1 MALNITDGQRVT
13 VWKVEDKNSYAVVN
27 MSSSRKDKRIEDV
40 KKQWVNSSWGF
51 SRFVGKAYEKIGELR
66 KGTRIELHGA
76 TIALEPY
83 LKDGETQYPKNAQVV
98 VFDFSV
104 LSTSE
109 GGTPSVGMDKPPVV
123 EDEDP
128 DSIPF

>member
-1 MALNITDGQRVT
+1 MALNIADGQRVT
-13 VWKVEDKNSYAVVN
+13 VWKVEDKGTYAVVN
-27 MSSSRKDKRIEDV
+27 MSSSRKNKQIEDP

-51 SRFVGKAYEKIGELR
+51 SRFVYKAYQKIGELSR
-66 KGTRIELHGA
+66 GTRIELHGA

-83 LKDGETQYPKNAQVV
+83 LKDGETVYPKNAQVV

-109 GGTPSVGMDKPPVV
+109 GGGTVGFDKPPVV
-123 EDEDP
+123 TEDDS